1 MKISPST
8 QSVLMLRYLFSAQDT
23 AAILPDDQWAA
34 FLGAVNVSGLA
45 FDRLLSNDA
54 GLLIDAMPQQG
65 FDAAQVQV
73 LLKRGVALAIASE
86 QWIGVGVWVL
96 GPHDDLYPKS
106 VIDRLGFEGAPV
118 LFGYGKID
126 LLDGTAT
133 SVHLGD
139 KELTRSEQLC
149 EHIGALLA
157 VHGQAVIVNVD
168 RTQAA
173 SVLNGV
179 LNREGCGVGL
189 GSGDLIEKGSSHD
202 YRDGVM
208 NNSLTLLSL
217 TPPNGGCLTGVDLV
231 DEVIAA
237 LSETHLHFI

>member
-1 MKISPST
+1 MNISPST
-8 QSVLMLRYLFSAQDT
+8 QSVLMLRYLFSTQDT
-23 AAILPDDQWAA
+23 AAVLSDDQWAA
-34 FLGAVNVSGLA
+34 FVSEINA
-45 FDRLLSNDA
+45 TEVEFDRLLSIEA
-54 GLLIDAMPQQG
+54 GSVIDAMPHQG
-65 FDAAQVQV
+65 FDAAQVQM

-106 VIDRLGFEGAPV
+106 VCESLGFENAPV
-118 LFGYGKID
+118 LFGYGNID
-126 LLDGTAT
+126 LLDGKAT
-133 SVHLGD
+133 SVHLGNN
-139 KELTRSEQLC
+139 ELTRSVQMC

-168 RTQAA
+168 RTQAV

-179 LNREGCGVGL
+179 MNREGCGVGL
-189 GSGDLIEKGSSHD
+189 GVGDLIEKGSSLV

-217 TPPNGGCLTGVDLV
+217 TPPNCRCLVRVDV
-231 DEVIAA
+231 VEQVIAA
-237 LSETHLHFI
+237 LSETHLHFT

>member
-1 MKISPST
+1 MNISPST
-8 QSVLMLRYLFSAQDT
+8 QAVLMLRYRFSGQDT
-23 AAILPDDQWAA
+23 AAVLSDDQWAA
-34 FLGAVNVSGLA
+34 FISKINVAGIEL
-45 FDRLLSNDA
+45 DRLLGQDSESLMA
-54 GLLIDAMPQQG
+54 TIPQQG

-106 VIDRLGFEGAPV
+106 VVDRLGFERAPV
-118 LFGYGKID
+118 LFGYGNTDRLNGK
-126 LLDGTAT
+126 TT

-139 KELTRSEQLC
+139 NKLTRSEQMG

-157 VHGQAVIVNVD
+157 VHGETVLVNIDRIQAV
-168 RTQAA
+168 
-173 SVLNGV
+173 SVLKGV
-179 LNREGCGVGL
+179 LNRDGWGIGIGVD
-189 GSGDLIEKGSSHD
+189 DLIEKGSSHY

-217 TPPNGGCLTGVDLV
+217 TPPNGGRLGGLDDV
-231 DEVIAA
+231 DEVIAS
-237 LSETHLHFI
+237 LSENHLRFT

>member
-1 MKISPST
+1 MNISPST
-8 QSVLMLRYLFSAQDT
+8 QCVLMLRYQFSTQDT
-23 AAILPDDQWAA
+23 AVVLSDDQWDA
-34 FLGAVNVSGLA
+34 FVREINVTGEG
-45 FDRLLSNDA
+45 FQRLLSNDA
-54 GLLIDAMPQQG
+54 RSLIDTMPQQG
-65 FDAAQVQV
+65 FDAAQVLG

-96 GPHDDLYPKS
+96 GPHDELYPNS
-106 VIDRLGFEGAPV
+106 IIDRLGFESAPV
-118 LFGYGKID
+118 LFGYGNIA
-126 LLDGTAT
+126 LLDGKAT

-139 KELTRSEQLC
+139 KELTSGEQMC

-157 VHGQAVIVNVD
+157 IHRQAVIVNFD
-168 RTQAA
+168 RTHAV

-189 GSGDLIEKGSSHD
+189 GVSDVIEKGSSLD

-217 TPPNGGCLTGVDLV
+217 TPPNRGCLARADVV

-237 LSETHLHFI
+237 LSENHLHFT

>member
-1 MKISPST
+1 
-8 QSVLMLRYLFSAQDT
+8 MLRYKFSNQDS
-23 AAILPDDQWAA
+23 AAVLSDDQWAA
-34 FLGAVNVSGLA
+34 FVSEINETGME
-45 FDRLLSNDA
+45 FDRLLSNAA
-54 GLLIDAMPQQG
+54 GSLIDSLPQEG

-106 VIDRLGFEGAPV
+106 VVDKLGFERAPV
-118 LFGYGKID
+118 LFGYGTMD
-126 LLDGTAT
+126 LLDGKAT

-139 KELTRSEQLC
+139 RDLTSNEQMC

-173 SVLNGV
+173 PVLNGV

-189 GSGDLIEKGSSHD
+189 GVGDLIEKGSSHE
-202 YRDGVM
+202 YRESVM
-208 NNSLTLLSL
+208 NNSLTLVSL
-217 TPPNGGCLTGVDLV
+217 TPPNGGGLVRIALV

-237 LSETHLHFI
+237 LSENHLHFA

>member
-1 MKISPST
+1 MNISPST
-8 QSVLMLRYLFSAQDT
+8 QSVLMLRYRLSVQDSA
-23 AAILPDDQWAA
+23 AVLSDDQWAA
-34 FLGAVNVSGLA
+34 FVHEFNDTGEGI
-45 FDRLLSNDA
+45 DRLLSNDCA
-54 GLLIDAMPQQG
+54 SLIESLPQQG
-65 FDAAQVQV
+65 FDATQIQV

-106 VIDRLGFEGAPV
+106 IVDKLGFARAPI
-118 LFGYGKID
+118 LFGYGNIG
-126 LLDGTAT
+126 LLDGKAT

-139 KELTRSEQLC
+139 KKLTRNEQMC
-149 EHIGALLA
+149 EHLGALLA
-157 VHGQAVIVNVD
+157 VHGQTVIVNID

-179 LNREGCGVGL
+179 LSREGCGVGL
-189 GSGDLIEKGSSHD
+189 GIGDLIEKGSSHY

-217 TPPNGGCLTGVDLV
+217 TPPNCDGHIRVDV
-231 DEVIAA
+231 VEEVIAA
-237 LSETHLHFI
+237 LSGNHLHFA